1 MNMRVPPNLLKAL
14 ESYGGTARLVGP
26 EMAFDSAPTHK
37 GGPGRQLV
45 GWTLVVALATTPASV
60 AIVHEIGQTIQ
71 TAIEHDGI
79 STVRIEVDGIKVQ
92 ATGRQAGMKA
102 AAALA
107 DACAERAK
115 GQK

>member
-1 MNMRVPPNLLKAL
+1 MKIRVPPSLLKAL
-14 ESYGGTARLVGP
+14 APYDGTARLVGP
-26 EMAFDSAPTHK
+26 EMAFDSAPIQK
-37 GGPGRQLV
+37 GGPGRRLV

-60 AIVHEIGQTIQ
+60 AVVQEIGRTIQ

-92 ATGRQAGMKA
+92 AAGRQAGMKA

-107 DACAERAK
+107 DAYAERVK
-115 GQK
+115 NQK

>member
-1 MNMRVPPNLLKAL
+1 MNIRVPPNLLKAL
-14 ESYGGTARLVGP
+14 EPYSGTARLVGP
-26 EMAFDSAPTHK
+26 EMAFDSTLIQK
-37 GGPGRQLV
+37 GDPRRRLV

-60 AIVHEIGQTIQ
+60 AIIQEIGRTIQ

-102 AAALA
+102 AAALV
-107 DACAERAK
+107 DAYAERAK